1 MSTVA
6 FDTHKFVKELT
17 SSGMPAEQAE
27 VLADNFVG
35 LLTDRLATKADI
47 DQLRSEM
54 RSQGD
59 RLRGDIAAQE
69 DRFPVDLK
77 SLEDRLM
84 AEMAM
89 REERLIARIAH
100 AQMQTIII
108 ITGILGLLMVVLE
121 YYL

>member
-27 VLADNFVG
+27 VLANNFVG

-47 DQLRSEM
+47 DQLRSET
-54 RSQGD
+54 
-59 RLRGDIAAQE
+59 AAQE
-69 DRFPVDLK
+69 N
-77 SLEDRLM
+77 RLM